1 MSKELINFY
10 NKEVDELSTTVK
22 KNNNKLQDIHDQ
34 NNKVKEKR
42 NNLCGRMIYYGLIA
56 ISSIIP
62 FTFAG
67 ESIVALILGLGFIT
81 TGLVSTIV
89 GFNKKKKLEK
99 IITTNDYVINQ
110 IEEQNDTLRTEISK
124 RYNRI
129 SEIAKQ
135 NSEKEQASKRYAFAS
150 KTNAIEITK

>member
-1 MSKELINFY
+1 MNKELINFY

-22 KNNNKLQDIHDQ
+22 SNYSKLQDIHDQ

-67 ESIVALILGLGFIT
+67 KSIVALILGLGFVA

-99 IITTNDYVINQ
+99 IITSNDYVINQ

-135 NSEKEQASKRYAFAS
+135 NSEKEQTSKRYSFAS
-150 KTNAIEITK
+150 KANATEITK

>member
-22 KNNNKLQDIHDQ
+22 KNNNKLQDIHNQ

-67 ESIVALILGLGFIT
+67 ESIVALILGLGFVT

-89 GFNKKKKLEK
+89 AFNKKKKLEK
-99 IITTNDYVINQ
+99 IITSNDYVINQ

-135 NSEKEQASKRYAFAS
+135 NFEKEQASKRYAFAS

>member
-1 MSKELINFY
+1 MNKELINLY

-22 KNNNKLQDIHDQ
+22 SNYNKLQDIHDQ

-67 ESIVALILGLGFIT
+67 ESIVALILGLGFVA

-99 IITTNDYVINQ
+99 IITSNDYVINQ

-124 RYNRI
+124 RYIRI